1 MPHLA
6 KKTLSQFI
14 RTGCKRQL
22 RLNRTRYEGLCGRTI
37 CDTNAPKLPPPG
49 LEQFAQA
56 GEVASQKMHDLV
68 ETFGRPV

>member
-22 RLNRTRYEGLCGRTI
+22 RLNL
-37 CDTNAPKLPPPG
+37 APSAAASEQERATAGIPPKQPPRPG

-56 GEVASQKMHDLV
+56 GEEWH
-68 ETFGRPV
+68 